1 MRNLIIL
8 ALFSLVLMGCQTPP
22 PVYSTTYNFY
32 DFPDCGVGG
41 KDCRPPTTSSTT
53 KTKPKPPP
61 PPKVE
66 KASEFTGGGRALKPG
81 EW

>member
-32 DFPDCGVGG
+32 DQAQAQTAAP
-41 KDCRPPTTSSTT
+41 
-53 KTKPKPPP
+53 
-61 PPKVE
+61 
-66 KASEFTGGGRALKPG
+66 AQGRKG
-81 EW
+81 Q